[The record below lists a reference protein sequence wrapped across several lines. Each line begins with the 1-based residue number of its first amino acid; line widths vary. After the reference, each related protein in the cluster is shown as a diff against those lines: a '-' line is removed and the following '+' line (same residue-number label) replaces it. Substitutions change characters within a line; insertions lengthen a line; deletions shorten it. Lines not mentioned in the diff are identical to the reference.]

1 MVNVIIKVGRDI
13 NVKSVHVKSGYI
25 CTLDPLARGPLVPN
39 ANGSKVYTLQSP
51 KGYLDGGVA
60 RLEA

>member
-25 CTLDPLARGPLVPN
+25 YISVL
-39 ANGSKVYTLQSP
+39 
-51 KGYLDGGVA
+51 
-60 RLEA
+60 